1 MHRPM
6 RSIIEV
12 AQQLAAAH
20 KHEDPSTTEVFLSE
34 ASGEVRLVEV
44 SGSLGAGQP
53 AEVLPFRFA
62 ARPEQGVDF
71 PSVIVLLSP
80 EEWAAVQRGELRLPE
95 GWDKSGLKKVG

>member
-1 MHRPM
+1 M
-6 RSIIEV
+6 RSIFEV

-20 KHEDPSTTEVFLSE
+20 KSEDPATTAVYLSE

-44 SGSLGAGQP
+44 SGALGTGQP

-62 ARPEQGVDF
+62 ARPDQGVDF

-80 EEWAAVQRGELRLPE
+80 AEWEAVQRGDLKLPE
-95 GWDKSGLKKVG
+95 GWDKSGLRKVG